1 MRVILRGDVVQPG
14 LCCSP
19 GQPVERW
26 KHCDDVGLVDG
37 GVPTIG
43 GSEASIILE
52 PAVWSKVLVVD
63 TVYFDAIRNSIQWTM
78 CCRRNCTQRIMGEET
93 TYQRCRHTQECLLNE
108 DFYPL
113 VVDMQRGIDLAKRIL
128 VRQDDEDSVDL
139 LHLLHVYILPI
150 IKLCSEDK
158 EHVTQALT
166 NQEQTLQKL
175 NVKIDEMTEQRRM
188 LKQTMRQWR
197 EDMCEHLQS
206 ETAIVSC
213 NSSFL
218 KLLCEQLKADVEYG
232 YIYIELETWKKK
244 VQEAK
249 LRVQKKGGR
258 RYVGQLNAAKVGRDA
273 VEERMT
279 KLMYVH
285 NAGLALCAS
294 RVSDEQKVSD
304 PHEEAYMKIQDEWKG
319 HEKERIELVRRKICA
334 LSVREALFHTEEELT
349 RGSQTT
355 GVEISSDGTQRPTD
369 VLGESSLPEGWE
381 TLQSQVAKS
390 LELNPVIHQLHGEFT
405 HWIRS
410 YCTKEL
416 AGPRSNS
423 FSWKGKL
430 PLQCTQVEDSA
441 NVTCLRISPDIL
453 SVRQSI
459 KERKP
464 ATHFQGLTKTLQ
476 NEVCLHFREVVHEL
490 VKDHSV
496 PSTCSARLWTCYER
510 RFFSSHSD
518 DILRLYERAY
528 AEDTKK
534 LESTLPTYTVRD
546 ILLGDEWILNILGLY
561 APDFL
566 SPTLENPVDTAEEG
580 QLAEELNK
588 EFEKE
593 DEAGVKITE
602 AKDVKDDETKSR
614 ERLESGISVHGDEK
628 VQVIRREKDP
638 SKTDSLRK
646 SHRNTEIIDLT
657 WVTRQASLSERSS
670 TWSSLE
676 RKSHMTAASVF
687 GESLSLPI
695 DIPNTNSNART
706 LSIPIISSVG
716 DSGVS
721 LNIPTDD
728 DATRDLFEALQAGH
742 SSADSKDPLDKC
754 CRDNPN
760 SKVFLERFQTAYNCF
775 RVALQYPVP
784 MSKLQWLFSCIQEV
798 NTTAEKQS
806 RLIFCGKSRMMSGD
820 DLLDA
825 LVLFLLHGDVK
836 EVANGY
842 HHIMM
847 LLDYMPDFLQMGQF
861 GFTLSQ
867 FLLAYTHILDHYQE
881 TPVTICD
888 QADTG

>member
-93 TYQRCRHTQECLLNE
+93 TYQRCRHTQELGLLNE

-334 LSVREALFHTEEELT
+334 LSVREALFHAEEELT
-349 RGSQTT
+349 QGKQTT
-355 GVEISSDGTQRPTD
+355 GVEIGPYGIQRPTD
-369 VLGESSLPEGWE
+369 VLGKTSLPAEWE

-390 LELNPVIHQLHGEFT
+390 VELNTVILRLRSEFT
-405 HWIRS
+405 DWIRS
-410 YCTKEL
+410 YIIKEL
-416 AGPRSNS
+416 TDPQSNPS
-423 FSWKGKL
+423 CSKIKESSSGAR
-430 PLQCTQVEDSA
+430 Q
-441 NVTCLRISPDIL
+441 RISPDSRI
-453 SVRQSI
+453 RQSI
-459 KERKP
+459 REKKP
-464 ATHFQGLTKTLQ
+464 ATHFKGLTKTLK
-476 NEVCLHFREVVHEL
+476 HEL
-490 VKDHSV
+490 HHHFNQVVYEVIEDQTALSE
-496 PSTCSARLWTCYER
+496 CSQRVWTCYESC
-510 RFFSSHSD
+510 FFSSHYQN
-518 DILRLYERAY
+518 ILRLYERAY
-528 AEDTKK
+528 AEVSQE
-534 LESTLPTYTVRD
+534 LESNLPTFTLRD
-546 ILLGDEWILNILGLY
+546 LSENDKQFLQFMGLY

-566 SPTLENPVDTAEEG
+566 SAMLEDPEVTEADTAEVE
-580 QLAEELNK
+580 QE

-593 DEAGVKITE
+593 DKAE
-602 AKDVKDDETKSR
+602 DKDDKTR
-614 ERLESGISVHGDEK
+614 ERLESGISIQGDEQ
-628 VQVIRREKDP
+628 VQVVRRKKDSTG
-638 SKTDSLRK
+638 SKQGSRRK
-646 SHRNTEIIDLT
+646 GSHRETQIYDWM
-657 WVTRQASLSERSS
+657 WVPSPQLEASLLEPPAVTWRGSERRHM
-670 TWSSLE
+670 SLE
-676 RKSHMTAASVF
+676 DIHSDKSSRSVRGSAF
-687 GESLSLPI
+687 KARRSLPI
-695 DIPNTNSNART
+695 NIPNPNSKAWI
-706 LSIPIISSVG
+706 LSNPVMSSVS

-721 LNIPTDD
+721 SVNVTEDD
-728 DATRDLFEALQAGH
+728 VEKEDVFESLEDGH
-742 SSADSKDPLDKC
+742 SSNSPRDKYV
-754 CRDNPN
+754 RDNPN
-760 SKVFLERFQTAYNCF
+760 SQVFLQRFQTAYNYF
-775 RVALQYPVP
+775 YNALKETVP
-784 MSKLQWLFSCIQEV
+784 MSKMLSLCKCLQEIA
-798 NTTAEKQS
+798 TTAGKQS
-806 RLIFCGKSRMMSGD
+806 RLLSSGKDVPVLGID
-820 DLLDA
+820 DLLPC
-825 LVLFLLHGDVK
+825 LILFLLHGNV
-836 EVANGY
+836 ERVVSGY
-842 HHIMM
+842 HHIKM
-847 LLDYMPDFLQMGQF
+847 LDDYMPDFLQLGRF
-861 GFTLSQ
+861 GNVVIQ
-867 FLLAYTHILDHYQE
+867 FLVAYSVLLRRECQD
-881 TPVTICD
+881 D
-888 QADTG
+888 DL